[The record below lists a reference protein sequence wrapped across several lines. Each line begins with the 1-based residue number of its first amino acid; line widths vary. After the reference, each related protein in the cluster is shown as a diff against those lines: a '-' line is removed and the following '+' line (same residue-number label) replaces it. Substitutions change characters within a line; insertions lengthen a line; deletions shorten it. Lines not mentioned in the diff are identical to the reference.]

1 MSKKTKRQK
10 VIAAYRNKLRL
21 LQKDQQ
27 SQIITQREKP
37 LEKKAVNTVQKPNI
51 AAELMFYRT
60 YFIQDFRKSILLIGI
75 ILTLEIALYYGT
87 INNYLRLF

>member
-27 SQIITQREKP
+27 SEIVTQQEKP
-37 LEKKAVNTVQKPNI
+37 LEKQTLNDLPKPNVS
-51 AAELMFYRT
+51 ADLMLYRT
-60 YFIQDFRKSILLIGI
+60 YFLNDFRKSILFIGI
-75 ILTLEIALYYGT
+75 ILALEIVLYYGT
-87 INNYLRLF
+87 INNYLKLF

>member
-27 SQIITQREKP
+27 SEIVTQQEKP
-37 LEKKAVNTVQKPNI
+37 LEKQTLNDLPKPNVS
-51 AAELMFYRT
+51 ADHMLYRT
-60 YFIQDFRKSILLIGI
+60 YFLNDFRKSRGVCFV
-75 ILTLEIALYYGT
+75 ESARPRIALHRSRCRS
-87 INNYLRLF
+87 I